1 MFVTQG
7 EKESVA
13 GMIFAE
19 LHQDR
24 IAFSAPHLQK
34 IYTAIIEQIE
44 SAGLIDI
51 QKLTNHSNNEISKQ
65 AVDLIAQAH
74 YISKNWKQKH
84 NIITGRENERL
95 QKTTEKAI
103 LSLKKG
109 IVDFQIS
116 EMQQQLK
123 SGEFNTNSIKK
134 LNSLTKLK
142 TQISKL
148 LGRNIG

>member
-1 MFVTQG
+1 
-7 EKESVA
+7 
-13 GMIFAE
+13 MIITE

-34 IYTAIIEQIE
+34 IYTAIIDQIE

-123 SGEFNTNSIKK
+123 SGEFNANSIKK

>member
-1 MFVTQG
+1 M
-7 EKESVA
+7 
-13 GMIFAE
+13 
-19 LHQDR
+19 
-24 IAFSAPHLQK
+24 QK
-34 IYTAIIEQIE
+34 IYTAIIDQIE